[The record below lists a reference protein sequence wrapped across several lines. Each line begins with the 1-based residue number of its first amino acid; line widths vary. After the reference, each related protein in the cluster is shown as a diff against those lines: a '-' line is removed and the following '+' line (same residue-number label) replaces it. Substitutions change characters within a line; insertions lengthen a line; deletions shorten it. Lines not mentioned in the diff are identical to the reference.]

1 MAFGRYENNPKID
14 AGKQFGTQAHMRVI
28 YIKCNN
34 GTLPTSV
41 RYAKAG
47 ERLDTIAGR
56 VYGDSRYW
64 WVISA
69 ASGIGWNLQV
79 PPGTRIVIPQNIS
92 DIEALVT

>member
-14 AGKQFGTQAHMRVI
+14 AGKQFGTQAHMRII

-69 ASGIGWNLQV
+69 ASGIGWGLQV
-79 PPGTRIVIPQNIS
+79 PPGTIIKMPSNVGV
-92 DIEALVT
+92 ALVIGR